1 MKYGYYDIGESIP
14 TIESFQSGAHI
25 LVVRNPTDYI
35 SRIIQ
40 LENSGWEVRDCI
52 KVLCESKTLQVGLLR
67 KPFKGT
73 VANNV
78 LTNGCGGINIDSGRI
93 KTQDGKPAYNYPKG
107 AGGIWSHEY
116 QKKYP
121 NATGFTQAS
130 TIIDNAPLVGNNK
143 GRFPSNVILENTDNI
158 IKQFPVSKGKS
169 SKPKLNSEI
178 NRTVIN
184 TDMGGGVGIVE
195 GRLNK
200 TNSIANYGD
209 KGSASRYFF
218 NFTSAEQMKEYL
230 TNLIKV

>member
-143 GRFPSNVILENTDNI
+143 GRFPANLLLDD
-158 IKQFPVSKGKS
+158 FS
-169 SKPKLNSEI
+169 SKIMDSQSGNRKGWHSQNHNNFNMYGGNALLNSKTTRDGFHEGY
-178 NRTVIN
+178 N
-184 TDMGGGVGIVE
+184 DSGG
-195 GRLNK
+195 
-200 TNSIANYGD
+200 
-209 KGSASRYFF
+209 ASRFFF

-230 TNLIKV
+230 INLIKC